1 LEQALGKTV
10 KSPVFPF
17 KFKEAVPK
25 TEVLEQ
31 PLIINVFS
39 AAVKVVFS
47 MACIS
52 MAVWPVCSR
61 ITFQMKAPVME
72 SVQDCNFRTI
82 LLSIRGRFFAKA
94 IFF

>member
-31 PLIINVFS
+31 PLIPFC
-39 AAVKVVFS
+39 FLY
-47 MACIS
+47 
-52 MAVWPVCSR
+52 
-61 ITFQMKAPVME
+61 
-72 SVQDCNFRTI
+72 TI
-82 LLSIRGRFFAKA
+82 LY
-94 IFF
+94 